1 MDHHLMAWLCT
12 IVCFAQVWSLPTNCI
27 LNKHLMKTSYT
38 LIETM
43 GGLFPLQCLKDHVSI
58 PFPQYVFQSNNTQ
71 QVTGVEKA
79 IYQTL
84 QNIGT
89 LFENDGVPDQWNAQK
104 LDDFLNIIYRQI
116 EDSKC
121 VMNKSEGTQDFTSR
135 DDALK
140 AYFDIISTVVKEK
153 GFSYCAW
160 EIMRK
165 EILHTLKFILTQNSD
180 IML

>member
-1 MDHHLMAWLCT
+1 MDHHLMAWLCA
-12 IVCFAQVWSLPTNCI
+12 IVCFAQVWSLPKNCI
-27 LNKHLMKTSYT
+27 LHKSLMKTSYT
-38 LIETM
+38 LLETM

-58 PFPQYVFQSNNTQ
+58 SFPQYVFQSNNTQ
-71 QVTGVEKA
+71 QATGVEKA

-84 QNIGT
+84 QNIDT

-104 LDDFLNIIYRQI
+104 LDDFQNIIYRQI

-121 VMNKSEGTQDFTSR
+121 VMNKFEDFPSR
-135 DDALK
+135 DVALK
-140 AYFDIISTVVKEK
+140 AYFEIISTVVKEK

-160 EIMRK
+160 EIVRK
-165 EILHTLKFILTQNSD
+165 EILRTLKFILTQNSD

>member
-1 MDHHLMAWLCT
+1 
-12 IVCFAQVWSLPTNCI
+12 
-27 LNKHLMKTSYT
+27 
-38 LIETM
+38 
-43 GGLFPLQCLKDHVSI
+43 
-58 PFPQYVFQSNNTQ
+58 FQSNNTQ

-89 LFENDGVPDQWNAQK
+89 LFENDAVPDQWNAQK

-121 VMNKSEGTQDFTSR
+121 VMNKSEGTQDFPEGVVS
-135 DDALK
+135 LK

>member
-1 MDHHLMAWLCT
+1 MDHHLMAWLCA

-27 LNKHLMKTSYT
+27 LHKNLMKTSYT
-38 LIETM
+38 LLETM

-58 PFPQYVFQSNNTQ
+58 SFPQYVFQSNNTQ
-71 QVTGVEKA
+71 QATGVEKA

-84 QNIGT
+84 QNIDT
-89 LFENDGVPDQWNAQK
+89 LFENDAQTSGMAQK
-104 LDDFLNIIYRQI
+104 LDDFQNIIYRQI

-121 VMNKSEGTQDFTSR
+121 VMNKFEATQDFPSR
-135 DDALK
+135 DVALK
-140 AYFDIISTVVKEK
+140 AYFEIISTVVKEK

-160 EIMRK
+160 EIVRK
-165 EILHTLKFILTQNSD
+165 EILRTLKFILTQNSD

>member
-1 MDHHLMAWLCT
+1 MVFEALLMGVWRISRGLCRR
-12 IVCFAQVWSLPTNCI
+12 
-27 LNKHLMKTSYT
+27 
-38 LIETM
+38 E
-43 GGLFPLQCLKDHVSI
+43 LKDLNVS
-58 PFPQYVFQSNNTQ
+58 SWHRKRARL
-71 QVTGVEKA
+71 VTGVEKA

-153 GFSYCAW
+153 YGFSYCAW